1 MRVKKKDL
9 ISLGAVLGSLC
20 LVKIAFDQVNAA
32 PQCPKLTQAKRKQGD
47 SDSEFIS
54 SGQGGSSRSVSE
66 ISPVSAD
73 PSIKDPL
80 EDEESDC
87 IFADCQE

>member
-1 MRVKKKDL
+1 MKVKKKDL

-32 PQCPKLTQAKRKQGD
+32 PQCPKLTQANIKQGV
-47 SDSEFIS
+47 SGPEFNS
-54 SGQGGSSRSVSE
+54 SGQGGSRS
-66 ISPVSAD
+66 ISQVSAD